1 MYIVKNGTGY
11 AVSETAE
18 NAIVKISAPIV
29 EENGKEFVLAPAE
42 EGEGYVGHGFSATEA
57 VSDLGDGLFKL
68 TRTIKNEG
76 YTTRI
81 VKVIFETVTEYV
93 PTRYLIPCV
102 SYNGNV
108 FGEGNEPKGLYHE
121 NGEPWIHSFER
132 TSIPSCSLT
141 ETKDVAFSLFASAE
155 DKDSMVSS
163 VSMRYAD
170 DKKISQ
176 RIYWPV
182 TEAPF
187 TYYENDKY
195 NEPLHT
201 YVTLKYG
208 EEFTVSVFMLA
219 SVPMWENYGI
229 CQTLDRTLELF
240 PFSHGR

>member
-1 MYIVKNGTGY
+1 MYIVKQGNGFIT
-11 AVSETAE
+11 SDSCE
-18 NAIVKISAPIV
+18 NAIVKLSAPII
-29 EENGKEFVLAPAE
+29 EENGKEFVLAKNE
-42 EGEGYVGHGFSATEA
+42 EGEGFIGHGFSATEA
-57 VSDLGDGLFKL
+57 AEDCGNGLFKL

-81 VKVIFETVTEYV
+81 IKVIFETVTEYV
-93 PTRYLIPCV
+93 PTKYLIPCV
-102 SYNGNV
+102 SYNGNK
-108 FGEGNEPKGLYHE
+108 FGEGNEPKGLYHK

-141 ETKDVAFSLFASAE
+141 ETKDVSFSLFASAA

-170 DKKISQ
+170 EDKRISQ

-187 TYYENDKY
+187 TYYDNDKY

-201 YVTLKYG
+201 YITLKYG
-208 EEFTVSVFMLA
+208 E
-219 SVPMWENYGI
+219 
-229 CQTLDRTLELF
+229 
-240 PFSHGR
+240 